1 MRRTTS
7 LLFFCAIIGQQFRIT
22 VSYFWNEEAIT
33 KQRPFEPSPSP
44 SNGGNTPSNL
54 GCFMCTQLLSVT
66 KHRVGLS
73 ENQLRN
79 QLYEKCRVLP
89 SVFKDQ
95 CFAFVETSLPEI
107 YYSINYDLSSKD
119 VCVRMNFCDAS
130 NPFAVGGPLPPI
142 EGTTDL
148 PDVEE
153 EEEEEIPT
161 TTTTR
166 RRTTTT
172 TTTSTTTTTPPPPPP
187 TPETEDPRK
196 EEHADRIGHK
206 NVLEI
211 ILPPALRPKY
221 VSRNTIVE
229 TSREK
234 VAEKEEVDEKRLT
247 CAFCERMLENAKNY
261 AVTSKTD
268 ITSFANTA
276 CASLAKGRNSDQC
289 YQMAD
294 KKIAELAKFVDQ
306 QVVDALW
313 CAELNRC

>member
-1 MRRTTS
+1 MLVHWVMLVQIFGS
-7 LLFFCAIIGQQFRIT
+7 L
-22 VSYFWNEEAIT
+22 
-33 KQRPFEPSPSP
+33 PSPSP
-44 SNGGNTPSNL
+44 NGNTPSNL

-89 SVFKDQ
+89 SVFKEQ

-119 VCVRMNFCDAS
+119 VCVRMNFCDET

-142 EGTTDL
+142 EATTPL
-148 PDVEE
+148 FPEE
-153 EEEEEIPT
+153 ELIEEEIP

-172 TTTSTTTTTPPPPPP
+172 TPPPTTTTRATTTTTRPPPPPP
-187 TPETEDPRK
+187 EIPEQTRR
-196 EEHADRIGHK
+196 EEHTDRIGHK

-211 ILPPALRPKY
+211 MIPPPLRAKY
-221 VSRNTIVE
+221 ISRNTIVE

-234 VAEKEEVDEKRLT
+234 IPEKEEVDEKRLT

-276 CASLAKGRNSDQC
+276 CASLPKGRTSDQC

>member
-1 MRRTTS
+1 MNTLNLIFS
-7 LLFFCAIIGQQFRIT
+7 VIVFSQIPG
-22 VSYFWNEEAIT
+22 VSAYFWNEEVT
-33 KQRPFEPSPSP
+33 QQRPSPTP
-44 SNGGNTPSNL
+44 PNGNTPSNL

-79 QLYEKCRVLP
+79 QLYEKCRGLP
-89 SVFKDQ
+89 SVFKEQ

-107 YYSINYDLSSKD
+107 YYSINYDISSKD
-119 VCVRMNFCDAS
+119 LCVRMNLCDPS

-142 EGTTDL
+142 DSTTEL
-148 PDVEE
+148 PEE
-153 EEEEEIPT
+153 EEEEEIT

-166 RRTTTT
+166 RRPTTTT
-172 TTTSTTTTTPPPPPP
+172 VKLTTTTRTTTSKTTPPPVEEEP
-187 TPETEDPRK
+187 TRR
-196 EEHADRIGHK
+196 EEHSDRIGHK

-211 ILPPALRPKY
+211 IYPPSVRPKS

-234 VAEKEEVDEKRLT
+234 AVEKEDVDEKRLT
-247 CAFCERMLENAKNY
+247 CSFCERMLENVKNY
-261 AVTSKTD
+261 AVTTKTD
-268 ITSFANTA
+268 ITMFANTA
-276 CASLAKGRNSDQC
+276 CTSLPKGRTSDQC

-313 CAELNRC
+313 CAEMNRC

>member
-1 MRRTTS
+1 MRIN
-7 LLFFCAIIGQQFRIT
+7 LFFVFAVLGQQFQVT
-22 VSYFWNEEAIT
+22 FTYFWNEEPVVRERA
-33 KQRPFEPSPSP
+33 SPSP
-44 SNGGNTPSNL
+44 NGNTPSNL

-89 SVFKDQ
+89 SVFKEQ

-107 YYSINYDLSSKD
+107 YYSINYDISSKD
-119 VCVRMNFCDAS
+119 VCVRMNFCDER
-130 NPFAVGGPLPPI
+130 NPFAIGGPLPSI
-142 EGTTDL
+142 EATTL
-148 PDVEE
+148 YPEE
-153 EEEEEIPT
+153 EAEEIELP

-172 TTTSTTTTTPPPPPP
+172 TTTTTPPPTTTTTVRTTTALTRPNPSI
-187 TPETEDPRK
+187 EQVRR
-196 EEHADRIGHK
+196 EEHNDRIGHK

-211 ILPPALRPKY
+211 IIPPPLRSKY
-221 VSRNTIVE
+221 MSRNTIVE
-229 TSREK
+229 SSREK
-234 VAEKEEVDEKRLT
+234 VPEKEEIDEKRLT

-276 CASLAKGRNSDQC
+276 CASLAKGTTSDQC